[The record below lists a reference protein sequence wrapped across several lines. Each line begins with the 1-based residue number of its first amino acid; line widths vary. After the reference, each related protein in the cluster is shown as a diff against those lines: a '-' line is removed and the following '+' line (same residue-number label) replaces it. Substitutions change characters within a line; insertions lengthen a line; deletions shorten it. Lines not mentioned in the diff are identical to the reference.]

1 MSFTS
6 ILLLAAAAAA
16 VDAPDVSPKA
26 LEAVEEFIYKEPS
39 PFQRNSEEL
48 PTESEL
54 SVEVSYEDIY
64 HTLAFLAFIFAF
76 GKAAN
81 LIGMPSLVG
90 EIICGFLFGPQ
101 LADFV
106 PFPKAVVLIGEIGL
120 ILLLLEA
127 GIDVDLAQL
136 KETGARSV
144 AIACTGSVL
153 PLLVGIGIAKASG
166 TNLDPNGMTWRSAI
180 AVGGKDEELFGFNV
194 SLDT

>member
-1 MSFTS
+1 MKVCQLVGYLVCLFLVSSHATQ
-6 ILLLAAAAAA
+6 LP
-16 VDAPDVSPKA
+16 DASA
-26 LEAVEEFIYKEPS
+26 EAFDAIEEFLSDKP
-39 PFQRNSEEL
+39 QLVLRNEDIVGSTEAIEE
-48 PTESEL
+48 TESEL

-64 HTLAFLAFIFAF
+64 QTLAFLAFIFAF
-76 GKAAN
+76 GKLAT

-90 EIICGFLFGPQ
+90 EIICGFLFGPP

-106 PFPKAVVLIGEIGL
+106 PFPKAIVLIGEIGL

-127 GIDVDLAQL
+127 GIDVDIAQL

-166 TNLDPNGMTWRSAI
+166 SSLESSGMSWRSAI
-180 AVGGKDEELFGFNV
+180 AVGGK
-194 SLDT
+194 